1 MPSALKKLLLID
13 DNPLA
18 QEMLSRMVVK
28 FADGPWELEWA
39 DTFDA
44 GLKKLTSGKFSVCLL
59 DYRLDAN
66 KDGLQLLRAAREEG
80 NTTPVIFLTAETDPA
95 LDEAA
100 LQVGA
105 MDFLVKSEF
114 TPRMLARSVRYAHK
128 MGSILDQLRLLAT
141 HDPLT
146 GLKNRREFERLL
158 ADEWQRSARF
168 QRTFALAVVDIDH
181 FKKINDTHGHAAG
194 DIVLRHVASLLGGQ
208 LRTVDHLARV
218 GGEEF
223 AIIMVET
230 SRDEAVQSIQRLLVL
245 LGESPCSLPGL
256 AEPVLVTL
264 SAGLAMMPDDAESIP
279 ELFEAADKALYTAK
293 RTGRNRLVTAS
304 NRAVVKS

>member
-1 MPSALKKLLLID
+1 MKKLLLID

-39 DTFDA
+39 ATYEA
-44 GLKKLTSGKFSVCLL
+44 GLKQLTSGKFSVCLL

-66 KDGLQLLRAAREEG
+66 KDGLQLLRAAREDG

-168 QRTFALAVVDIDH
+168 QRTFALGVVDIDH
-181 FKKINDTHGHAAG
+181 FKKINDTYGHAAG

-223 AIIMVET
+223 AIIMVEA
-230 SRDEAVQSIQRLLVL
+230 SRDEAVQTLQRLLVL
-245 LGESPCSLPGL
+245 LGESPCSLPGVP
-256 AEPVLVTL
+256 EPVTVTL
-264 SAGLAMMPDDAESIP
+264 SAGLAMMPDDAETIP
-279 ELFEAADKALYTAK
+279 ALFEAADKALYTAK

-304 NRAVVKS
+304 NRATVKS

>member
-1 MPSALKKLLLID
+1 VRKLLLID

-28 FADGPWELEWA
+28 FADGPWQLEWA
-39 DTFDA
+39 DTYDT
-44 GLKKLTSGKFSVCLL
+44 GLKMLMEGKHAVCLL

-66 KDGLQLLRAAREEG
+66 KDGLHLLRAAREEG

-100 LQVGA
+100 LQAGA

-114 TPRMLARSVRYAHK
+114 TPRMLARSVRYARK
-128 MGSILDQLRLLAT
+128 MGETLAQLRLLAT
-141 HDPLT
+141 HDQLT

-168 QRTFALAVVDIDH
+168 QRSFALVVMDIDH
-181 FKKINDTHGHAAG
+181 FKRINDTHGHAAG

-223 AIIMVET
+223 AIIMVE
-230 SRDEAVQSIQRLLVL
+230 SNRDEAVQTVQRLLVL

-256 AEPVLVTL
+256 EEPVTVTL
-264 SAGLAMMPDDAESIP
+264 SAGLAMMPDDADSLAA
-279 ELFEAADKALYTAK
+279 LFESADKALYTAK
-293 RTGRNRLVTAS
+293 RSGRNRLVTAS
-304 NRAVVKS
+304 NRTAVKS

>member
-1 MPSALKKLLLID
+1 MKKLLLID
-13 DNPLA
+13 DNSLT

-28 FADGPWELEWA
+28 FAEGPWTLDWA
-39 DTFDA
+39 DNYAT
-44 GLKKLTSGKFSVCLL
+44 GLKKLTSGKYAVCLL
-59 DYRLDAN
+59 DYRLDGN
-66 KDGLQLLRAAREEG
+66 KDGLSLLRAAREAG
-80 NTTPVIFLTAETDPA
+80 DTTPVIFLTAETDPA

-100 LQVGA
+100 LQAGA

-114 TPRMLARSVRYAHK
+114 TPRMLARSVRYARK
-128 MGSILDQLRLLAT
+128 MGETMTQLRQLAT

-168 QRTFALAVVDIDH
+168 SRSFALGVVDIDH
-181 FKKINDTHGHAAG
+181 FKRINDTHGHAAG

-208 LRTVDHLARV
+208 LRTVDYLARV

-223 AIIMVET
+223 AIIVVET
-230 SRDEAVQSIQRLLVL
+230 TRDEAVQTIQRLLAL
-245 LGESPCSLPGL
+245 LGETPCSLPEV
-256 AEPVLVTL
+256 AEPVMVTL
-264 SAGLAMMPDDAESIP
+264 SAGLAMMPDDAGDLSD
-279 ELFEAADKALYTAK
+279 LFEAADKALYTAK

-304 NRAVVKS
+304 HRAGKS